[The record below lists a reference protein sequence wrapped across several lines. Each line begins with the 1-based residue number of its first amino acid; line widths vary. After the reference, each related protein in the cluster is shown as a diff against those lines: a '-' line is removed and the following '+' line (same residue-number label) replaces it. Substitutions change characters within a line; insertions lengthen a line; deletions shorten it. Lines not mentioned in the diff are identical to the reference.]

1 MAKKPLS
8 RELTSLHNKLWIY
21 NVIIC
26 IISLVAA
33 VCVVLM
39 PIFDFRVHLKG
50 ESFSELMQPADES
63 SESSDG
69 DIAAELSTRLE
80 KESFDIIINIKPL
93 KMFQAAIGD
102 DKDMEDF
109 MNSLVGKEG
118 AQKFME
124 DFANK
129 LAPALIETV
138 VSVTIDEMVGSAL
151 VVAGKEMTPTLKEQV
166 KGYKEGTTQAVETL
180 LGEASTPS
188 DPEKAKA
195 EFAAV
200 VHNMVNEQQMLNGL
214 DISEADL
221 NKAFSDIIDSGTNPE
236 TGKFEIVYMLG
247 NLDQMQGGE
256 GGEGAEGDSS
266 GMDDLQQ
273 IIDIIQNPGGVLVEA
288 LGDNMDMVKLA
299 VLIAFCA
306 LIALPALLWLLLA
319 LCAGI
324 RIFMKRKRVKTWY
337 VKLCGVWHG
346 LFVLLLNVI
355 VWMAPLIMEWVSLD
369 GAAFNIFTAASIKFM
384 GSGMVTGVCWL
395 ALVILGWCGYNRT
408 RKRIKKLTK
417 AEKKAVKTG
426 ITPRQYFADKK
437 KVIKKANKAG
447 LTVDQYLDGKARD
460 LKIDT
465 DFVTVVEPE
474 PKKEES
480 AEERE
485 DTVSEQAATTTET
498 TAPVA
503 ITAEETQE
511 PQETQADVSPEQTEE
526 ESVSAENAT
535 ETAAENAES
544 PAVAPIVEPIAEK
557 ADDTDDAEN
566 ANNAEIAAAEAT
578 QETVVETPVAEEKTE
593 EATPPAP
600 KKTTTRKAP
609 VKKAATPKTE
619 SVETV
624 ADEAKPA
631 AKKAPAKKSTTPKST
646 TTTTT
651 TTKTTATPR
660 ATTTTKTTT
669 KTTTTPHSTT
679 TTKTT
684 TKTTKAATPKAT
696 AAKSTATKAATPKA
710 TATKSTATKA
720 AAPKTTATKSTA
732 TKAATPKTTA
742 AKSTAAKKPA
752 AKKDE

>member
-80 KESFDIIINIKPL
+80 KESFDIIINIRPL

-138 VSVTIDEMVGSAL
+138 VSVTIDEMVESAL
-151 VVAGKEMTPTLKEQV
+151 VAAGKEMTPTLEEQM

-180 LGEASTPS
+180 LGEASKPS

-200 VHNMVNEQQMLNGL
+200 VHNMVTEQQMLNGL

-247 NLDQMQGGE
+247 NLDQMQGSE

-266 GMDDLQQ
+266 GMGDLQQ

-288 LGDNMDMVKLA
+288 LGDNMDTVKLA

-355 VWMAPLIMEWVSLD
+355 VWMTPLIMEWVSLD
-369 GAAFNIFTAASIKFM
+369 DAAFNIFTAASIKFM

-511 PQETQADVSPEQTEE
+511 PQETQTDVLPEQTEE
-526 ESVSAENAT
+526 ESVS
-535 ETAAENAES
+535 AENAES

-557 ADDTDDAEN
+557 ADDTDNAEN

-600 KKTTTRKAP
+600 KKTTRKAP

-669 KTTTTPHSTT
+669 KTTATPHSTT

-696 AAKSTATKAATPKA
+696 AAKSTATKEAAT
-710 TATKSTATKA
+710 
-720 AAPKTTATKSTA
+720 KTTATKSTA
-732 TKAATPKTTA
+732 
-742 AKSTAAKKPA
+742 AKKLA